1 MQLSDIKFEDFAEI
15 IGMID
20 DQPGECQQFYLEA
33 MAEVPLIE
41 RLMSVYNHAAENDA
55 PEIMLKTNKT
65 NISTLT
71 ALYLLEKKA
80 EAAEAQG

>member
-1 MQLSDIKFEDFAEI
+1 MKLGDIKFEDFAEI

-41 RLMSVYNHAAENDA
+41 RLMDVYNHAAENGA

-65 NISTLT
+65 IISTLT
-71 ALYLLEKKA
+71 ALFLLEKKA
-80 EAAEAQG
+80 EASETEG